1 MKRIYNYL
9 CAAVAVAVVSG
20 CSNDN
25 LSDVQY
31 PTEQEGRLTVNIEE
45 SATRAE
51 FGAKGADGYL
61 VSYSED
67 DAMLLWEVG
76 EVSSRGYSY
85 VRIVEPESATIAENG
100 LTASFSYNLGENY
113 KVGDTYPG
121 TSYTF
126 DNIYYTGILPR
137 RAFAGF
143 WENYPT
149 NNVNPSIT
157 EASDGFIRLDVPREQ
172 TPTATSPD
180 PNAIILRA
188 YSQPLPEDGVIST
201 RFEHLLAYMKITIK
215 GLPAGYKM
223 TKLQI
228 GGDSRISFAND
239 TDRYCKWS
247 FSDAS
252 LYDGNGFESTTR
264 GGMLILNTSS
274 LEPLADGSYVV
285 WAACK
290 PHTSSMEATPAFTP
304 YSSTNDH
311 LESKLIPVTRDGATG
326 SIALK
331 RGEVAAFTINYGY
344 GNDLLAPKV
353 SASTTCVDATTS
365 KVNFSWDAVGGADHY
380 IYKVNG
386 GEEQTTT
393 QTSLELSVAPGE
405 SVSLAVKAVPAEDS
419 GYEAS
424 DWATATIT
432 AQYYRVALQMSE
444 IDEGEVL
451 SYKATLMWSE
461 VEGAVGYSYKIGAD
475 GTEVKIG
482 NVTEYTFTNLAE
494 NTYYTIYLRAL
505 ADENSTVYTH
515 SDWAEMLI
523 LTSSKEPLVMGD
535 VAIDSVGER
544 SVTASW
550 SEVEGAV
557 SYRYRLGDGTE
568 GVAESGS
575 PITGL
580 TASTTYTLQIKAC
593 AALES
598 DFSDSEWSE
607 AKEFTTSEAMGPLY
621 AWSSDEFAAWALE
634 LGTTKLSADSSYAG
648 LGFFMGSSSGFEFI
662 DDGEKTYLKSLGSSD
677 KGKNYFYFTAPSS
690 GRVVVTGYNNKTK
703 DKVVRFVVGD
713 TSTEFTVTT
722 KQDYTVQTSASEGDL
737 IKICMRDSDMYIYS
751 ISFEE

>member
-1 MKRIYNYL
+1 M
-9 CAAVAVAVVSG
+9 
-20 CSNDN
+20 
-25 LSDVQY
+25 
-31 PTEQEGRLTVNIEE
+31 P
-45 SATRAE
+45 
-51 FGAKGADGYL
+51 
-61 VSYSED
+61 
-67 DAMLLWEVG
+67 
-76 EVSSRGYSY
+76 
-85 VRIVEPESATIAENG
+85 
-100 LTASFSYNLGENY
+100 
-113 KVGDTYPG
+113 
-121 TSYTF
+121 
-126 DNIYYTGILPR
+126 
-137 RAFAGF
+137 
-143 WENYPT
+143 
-149 NNVNPSIT
+149 
-157 EASDGFIRLDVPREQ
+157 
-172 TPTATSPD
+172 
-180 PNAIILRA
+180 
-188 YSQPLPEDGVIST
+188 
-201 RFEHLLAYMKITIK
+201 
-215 GLPAGYKM
+215 
-223 TKLQI
+223 
-228 GGDSRISFAND
+228 
-239 TDRYCKWS
+239 
-247 FSDAS
+247 
-252 LYDGNGFESTTR
+252 
-264 GGMLILNTSS
+264 
-274 LEPLADGSYVV
+274 
-285 WAACK
+285 
-290 PHTSSMEATPAFTP
+290 
-304 YSSTNDH
+304 
-311 LESKLIPVTRDGATG
+311 
-326 SIALK
+326 
-331 RGEVAAFTINYGY
+331 
-344 GNDLLAPKV
+344 PKV
-353 SASTTCVDATTS
+353 SASTTSVDATTS

-386 GEEQTTT
+386 GEEQATT

-405 SVSLAVKAVPAEDS
+405 SVSLAVKAVPTEDS

-424 DWATATIT
+424 DWTTATIT

-505 ADENSTVYTH
+505 ADENSTLYTH

-713 TSTEFTVTT
+713 TTTEFTVTT